1 MRFRVILAA
10 FAVLMLGAPALAQ
23 APAVVLPASDPENTL
38 LLDLS
43 TGGRVAIQLRPDL
56 APRHVER
63 IKTLARQKFYDGLL
77 FHRVIEGF
85 MAQTGDPEGTG
96 QGGSTL
102 PDLEPEFNALPHLRG
117 VVSMAR
123 TDDPSSANSQFFIML
138 SPKMGLDRKYTAFGR
153 VVSGMSYVDAIAKG
167 EPPTSPSRI
176 VQASIAADNLPP
188 PPVTV
193 EVARPTI
200 SLPSLGD
207 PIGQVLP
214 QTQPAQAN

>member
-1 MRFRVILAA
+1 MRLKVILAA
-10 FAVLMLGAPALAQ
+10 FAVLLLGAPALAQ
-23 APAVVLPASDPENTL
+23 APAVVLPTSDPENTL

-102 PDLEPEFNALPHLRG
+102 PDLEAEFNALPHLRG

-123 TDDPSSANSQFFIML
+123 TDEPNSANSQFFIML

-153 VVSGMSYVDAIAKG
+153 VVSGMNYVDAIARG
-167 EPPTSPSRI
+167 EPPSNPSRI
-176 VQASIAADNLPP
+176 LQASIAADNLPP
-188 PPVTV
+188 PPPTV
-193 EVARPTI
+193 EVAKPTI
-200 SLPSLGD
+200 SLPSLGE

-214 QTQPAQAN
+214 QAQPAQAN